1 MVRTLVAWSACLVL
15 LACGGGGGGGGG
27 GGTPFVSSNPCD
39 AGLLLADLDP
49 LNAAHAIGVCDGLQT
64 ATWILPDG
72 TAATPGP
79 SFDTGHGILSDF
91 GTNNAAREGAVLLAL
106 SSGTARRPVDPAF
119 QASFDK
125 GYTSGFPAG
134 FPQENPACPGVV
146 TGSPHDGIGLR
157 VVLDV
162 PQGVVGFAFDYF
174 YLSHD
179 HPSFECSTFS
189 DVAAA
194 IVLRPASSPT
204 NVLLDPAGNSM
215 TASPVSMRSCT
226 SCAFGTAAL
235 TGTGFESG
243 GGTDWM
249 TTGLVTATPG
259 TTIEIHFVIWDSG
272 DGQQD
277 STLLLDNF
285 RWLPAP

>member
-1 MVRTLVAWSACLVL
+1 MVRTVFAWSACLVL

-27 GGTPFVSSNPCD
+27 GAPFVSSNPCD
-39 AGLLLADLDP
+39 ASPVLADTDP
-49 LNAAHAIGVCDGLQT
+49 VSAAHALGVCDGLQT

-72 TAATPGP
+72 TPATPGP
-79 SFDTGHGILSDF
+79 SFDSGHGILADF
-91 GTNNAAREGAVLLAL
+91 GTNNGAREGFALLAL
-106 SSGTARRPVDPAF
+106 STGSARRPVDPGF
-119 QASFDK
+119 QANFDK

-134 FPQENPACPGVV
+134 FPQDNPACPGVV
-146 TGSPHDGIGLR
+146 TASPHDGIGLS

-162 PQGVVGFAFDYF
+162 PAGVTGFAFDYF
-174 YLSHD
+174 FLSHD

-194 IVLRPASSPT
+194 IVLRPAQSPT
-204 NVLLDPAGNSM
+204 NVLLDPAGHSM
-215 TASPVSMRSCT
+215 TASSVSMRACT
-226 SCAFGTAAL
+226 SCPLGTAAL

-249 TTGLVTATPG
+249 TTGTVPVTPG
-259 TTIEIHFVIWDSG
+259 TTIEIRFVIWDSG

-277 STLLLDNF
+277 STLLLDDF
-285 RWLPAP
+285 RWIAGP